1 MNSFKEVMIDICRL
15 QSEVAKANARLEKR
29 GLTHTS
35 AGLKQLSKLEPTRRQ
50 EGEYDEELRIH
61 NKYERL
67 S

>member
-15 QSEVAKANARLEKR
+15 QAEVAKANARLEKK
-29 GLTHTS
+29 GFKHTTI
-35 AGLKQLSKLEPTRRQ
+35 KPTRRQ
-50 EGEYDEELRIH
+50 EGEFDEELRIH

>member
-15 QSEVAKANARLEKR
+15 QAEVAKANARLEKR
-29 GLTHTS
+29 GLTHTTI
-35 AGLKQLSKLEPTRRQ
+35 KPTRRQ
-50 EGEYDEELRIH
+50 EGEFDEELRIH

>member
-1 MNSFKEVMIDICRL
+1 MDSFKEVMIDICRL

-29 GLTHTS
+29 GLTYTTT
-35 AGLKQLSKLEPTRRQ
+35 KPIRRQ

>member
-15 QSEVAKANARLEKR
+15 QSEVAKANARLEKK
-29 GLTHTS
+29 GFIHTTT
-35 AGLKQLSKLEPTRRQ
+35 KPTRRQ

>member
-1 MNSFKEVMIDICRL
+1 MESFREMVIEMTRL
-15 QSEVAKANARLEKR
+15 QAEVAKANARLEKR
-29 GLTHTS
+29 GLTHTTT
-35 AGLKQLSKLEPTRRQ
+35 KPTRRQ

>member
-1 MNSFKEVMIDICRL
+1 MSDFREMMIEMTRL
-15 QSEVAKANARLEKR
+15 QSEVVKANARLEKR
-29 GLTHTS
+29 GLTHTTT
-35 AGLKQLSKLEPTRRQ
+35 KPTRRQ

>member
-1 MNSFKEVMIDICRL
+1 MSDFREMMIEMTRL

-29 GLTHTS
+29 GLTHTTT
-35 AGLKQLSKLEPTRRQ
+35 KPTRRQ

>member
-1 MNSFKEVMIDICRL
+1 MSDFREMVIEMTRL

-29 GLTHTS
+29 GLTHTTT
-35 AGLKQLSKLEPTRRQ
+35 KPTRRQ
-50 EGEYDEELRIH
+50 EGEYNEELRIH

>member
-1 MNSFKEVMIDICRL
+1 MSDFREMMIEMCRL

-29 GLTHTS
+29 GLTHTTT
-35 AGLKQLSKLEPTRRQ
+35 KPIRRQ

>member
-1 MNSFKEVMIDICRL
+1 MSDFREMMIEMCRL

-29 GLTHTS
+29 GLTHTTT
-35 AGLKQLSKLEPTRRQ
+35 KPTRRQ

>member
-1 MNSFKEVMIDICRL
+1 MDSFRDMMIEMCKL
-15 QSEVAKANARLEKR
+15 QSEVAKANARLEKK
-29 GLTHTS
+29 GFTHTTT
-35 AGLKQLSKLEPTRRQ
+35 KPTRRQ

>member
-1 MNSFKEVMIDICRL
+1 MSDFREMMIEMTRL

-29 GLTHTS
+29 GLTHTTT
-35 AGLKQLSKLEPTRRQ
+35 KPTRRQ

-67 S
+67 NHE

>member
-1 MNSFKEVMIDICRL
+1 MESFKEMVIEMCRL
-15 QSEVAKANARLEKR
+15 QSEVAKSNARLEKR
-29 GLTHTS
+29 GLTHTTT
-35 AGLKQLSKLEPTRRQ
+35 KPIRRQ

>member
-1 MNSFKEVMIDICRL
+1 MNSFKEMMIEITRL
-15 QSEVAKANARLEKR
+15 QAEVAKSNARLEKR
-29 GLTHTS
+29 GFTHTTT
-35 AGLKQLSKLEPTRRQ
+35 KPTRRQ

>member
-1 MNSFKEVMIDICRL
+1 MESFREMVIEMTRL

-29 GLTHTS
+29 GLTHTTT
-35 AGLKQLSKLEPTRRQ
+35 KPTRRQ

>member
-1 MNSFKEVMIDICRL
+1 MSDFREMMIEMTRL
-15 QSEVAKANARLEKR
+15 QAEVAKANARLEKR
-29 GLTHTS
+29 GLTHTIT
-35 AGLKQLSKLEPTRRQ
+35 KPTRRQ

>member
-1 MNSFKEVMIDICRL
+1 MSAFREMVIEMTRL

-29 GLTHTS
+29 GLTHTTT
-35 AGLKQLSKLEPTRRQ
+35 KPTRRQ

>member
-1 MNSFKEVMIDICRL
+1 MSDFREMMIEMCRL

-29 GLTHTS
+29 GLTHTTT
-35 AGLKQLSKLEPTRRQ
+35 KPTRRQ

-67 S
+67 SDE

>member
-1 MNSFKEVMIDICRL
+1 MIDFREMVIEMTRL

-29 GLTHTS
+29 GLTHTTT
-35 AGLKQLSKLEPTRRQ
+35 KPTRRQ

>member
-1 MNSFKEVMIDICRL
+1 MDSFKEVMIDICRL

-29 GLTHTS
+29 GLTHTIT
-35 AGLKQLSKLEPTRRQ
+35 KPTRRQ